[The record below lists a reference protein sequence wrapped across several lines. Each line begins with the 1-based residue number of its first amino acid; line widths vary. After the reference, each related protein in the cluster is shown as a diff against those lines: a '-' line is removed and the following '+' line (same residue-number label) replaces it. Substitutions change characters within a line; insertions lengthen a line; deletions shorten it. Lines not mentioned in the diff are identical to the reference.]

1 MSLKKC
7 AFYVPLNDYHLIDLL
22 CLHMIHFAYS
32 SVHLLLFSN
41 MIKQKYLQTRLTLA
55 KSIIV
60 WEGLLPKKNQKYMK
74 DVEYQMSLP
83 TLTTVTL
90 KS

>member
-1 MSLKKC
+1 MTINSCGISLKKC

-41 MIKQKYLQTRLTLA
+41 MIKQKYLQINSGKVNNCMRR
-55 KSIIV
+55 IIT
-60 WEGLLPKKNQKYMK
+60 KKESK
-74 DVEYQMSLP
+74 VHERC
-83 TLTTVTL
+83 
-90 KS
+90 